1 MKCITKLGSRKITV
15 RKLLEKYKPDYGG
28 YKQVLFE
35 RAWKKFSL
43 NPDYENIVIET
54 EKYQCKDIM
63 KISCSLHDKEN
74 PVTIVEAVGGFFDY
88 SERSDAEKEVWY
100 LNFADKFLFGFYDS
114 DMFGQ
119 DEIQTLEHPA
129 LAAVREWLDSK
140 KYKGYE
146 ALTITDRQPTPFLVR
161 NVPWWINVNTHDYP
175 IYGWKFGDACQKENY
190 PLLDQA
196 VTVRQSDQLNNIIA
210 MAAPACG
217 KGIYSESQISEALSA
232 AMAGFGGAV
241 ENSRRNGKRT
251 VIHSGRWGAGAFGGN
266 EELLLAVQ
274 IIAARIVGVDHLV
287 LHAVNEECLEN
298 ASRLVAQIE
307 ETEIQKAINIVQ
319 HIHSKKYMWGLSDGN

>member
-1 MKCITKLGSRKITV
+1 MKCIV
-15 RKLLEKYKPDYGG
+15 RKGRKEINVKKLFRKYKPDYGG
-28 YKQVLFE
+28 YKQILFE
-35 RAWKKFSL
+35 RAWERFCS
-43 NPDYENIVIET
+43 NFDYENIAIET
-54 EKYQCKDIM
+54 EKYECKPLER
-63 KISCSLHDKEN
+63 ISCCSNELKN
-74 PVTIVEAVGGFFDY
+74 PALEVEAVCGFFDY
-88 SERSDAEKEVWY
+88 SDRSDAEREVWY

-129 LAAVREWLDSK
+129 LAAVREWIDSK

-274 IIAARIVGVDHLV
+274 IIAARLVGVDHLV

-298 ASRLVAQIE
+298 ASRLVSEIE
-307 ETEIQKAINIVQ
+307 KTKIQTVLNIVQ
-319 HIHSKKYMWGLSDGN
+319 HIHSKNYLWGLCDGN